1 MSTNEKGIPVV
12 GKAKIWSNCKLI
24 EEITAYQDALQIT
37 PFNRENSG
45 EIQSKEVILQKHY
58 REETEKIAHK
68 LREIEGKARRGNKDK
83 APQTREEAIKEA
95 ADELEN
101 LSQDLLEKAEK
112 PRERAKELFEEE
124 VETA

>member
-1 MSTNEKGIPVV
+1 MSKGDKGIPVV
-12 GKAKIWSNCKLI
+12 GKAKVWRIH
-24 EEITAYQDALQIT
+24 
-37 PFNRENSG
+37 
-45 EIQSKEVILQKHY
+45 KHY